1 MTINLNINL
10 CPVVQNIISFV
21 DDSFSVLI
29 GIKSSKCADILC
41 LKKNPRRFS
50 HLFFGGGGGGGGM
63 HFSIQ

>member
-21 DDSFSVLI
+21 EDSFSVLI

-41 LKKNPRRFS
+41 LKKNPRRFW
-50 HLFFGGGGGGGGM
+50 GGGGGGGGGNA
-63 HFSIQ
+63 F